1 MKNILYDLR
10 KGKGMTQEEIS
21 KLLNLDRANYSRLE
35 SKKTSSIS
43 LETLNKVSNIYNV
56 SIDYLL
62 KNNKDYPAKTG
73 FKIPVLGS
81 IPAGIP
87 IEAIE
92 DVIDYEEISESY
104 ASSGEYFG
112 LKVKGTSMQPRIMNG
127 DVVIV
132 RRQDSAET
140 GDVCVVMVNGYEATL
155 KAIKRTE
162 DGITLIPYNTQF
174 KEMFYSNQDIEELPV
189 RVVGKVV
196 ELRGKF

>member
-1 MKNILYDLR
+1 
-10 KGKGMTQEEIS
+10 
-21 KLLNLDRANYSRLE
+21 
-35 SKKTSSIS
+35 
-43 LETLNKVSNIYNV
+43 
-56 SIDYLL
+56 
-62 KNNKDYPAKTG
+62 
-73 FKIPVLGS
+73 
-81 IPAGIP
+81 
-87 IEAIE
+87 
-92 DVIDYEEISESY
+92 
-104 ASSGEYFG
+104 
-112 LKVKGTSMQPRIMNG
+112 MQPRIMNG

-189 RVVGKVV
+189 RVVGKVI